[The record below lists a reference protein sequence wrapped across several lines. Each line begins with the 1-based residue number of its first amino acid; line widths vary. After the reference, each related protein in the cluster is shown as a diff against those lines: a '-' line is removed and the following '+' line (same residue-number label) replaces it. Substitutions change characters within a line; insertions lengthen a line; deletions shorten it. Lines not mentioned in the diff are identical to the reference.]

1 VTSVGVTPEN
11 GSPTIEAG
19 STGAGYPPAARAWWT
34 VGVLTV
40 LYSLSL
46 LDRQIIALLVR
57 DIRRDLGITDFEV
70 GLLQGVVFSLFYV
83 TFGLFFGWMTDRF
96 SRRGV
101 VFGGVAVWSLATAAC
116 GLARNFGQ
124 LMGARFGVGAGEAAL
139 NPAAYSI
146 LSDSFP
152 KRRLSLATSVF
163 GAGAYIGGG
172 VSLLLGGFLIAAL
185 PEAGVTFPVLGHLSA
200 WRIAFLVAGAPGLL
214 IALLIWTMA
223 DPPRRQRLAGHT
235 SVKDTLGFARG
246 NWRFFVG
253 HFLGF
258 ALLAA
263 AGNGVQAWNPT
274 HLIRNFGIPV
284 SQVVSILAPIS
295 IVFGIGGAVLAGYV
309 CDRMISRGVKDAH
322 MRYFIAAA
330 AVIVVALLVAMTTTS
345 LWVYIVFLC
354 IFQIATG
361 FAGAGPAALQLV
373 TPNNY
378 RGQISAAY
386 LFVFNLIGTGVGPTL
401 VGALTTY
408 VFHDDAKVGWAI
420 ALNALIVC
428 PLAMLCLFVAMKPM
442 RRAMDDAEAWA
453 DRDSPANP
461 A

>member
-1 VTSVGVTPEN
+1 VSSVGVTPDKN
-11 GSPTIEAG
+11 SPAMDVA
-19 STGAGYPPAARAWWT
+19 GAGYPPASRAWWT
-34 VGVLTV
+34 VGVLTL

-46 LDRQIIALLVR
+46 LDRQIIALLVP

-83 TFGLFFGWMTDRF
+83 TFGLGFGWLVDRF

-101 VFGGVAVWSLATAAC
+101 IFAGVCFWSLATAAC
-116 GLARNFGQ
+116 GLARNFFQ

-172 VSLLLGGFLIAAL
+172 VSLVLGGFMIEAL
-185 PEAGVTFPVLGHLSA
+185 PKEGLTFPVLGHLST
-200 WRIAFLVAGAPGLL
+200 WRIAFLAAGAPGLL
-214 IALLIWTMA
+214 IAALIWTMA

-235 SVKDTLGFARG
+235 SLKDAFGFARQR
-246 NWRFFVG
+246 WRFFVG

-263 AGNGVQAWNPT
+263 AGNGVQAWNPV
-274 HLIRNFGIPV
+274 HMIRNFGIPV
-284 SQVVSILAPIS
+284 GEVVSILAPIS
-295 IVFGIGGAVLAGYV
+295 IVFGIGGGVLAGYV
-309 CDRMISRGVKDAH
+309 CDRWISRGVKDAH
-322 MRYFIAAA
+322 LRYFIGAA
-330 AVIVVALLVAMTTTS
+330 AVIVLSLLVAMTTTN
-345 LWVYIVFLC
+345 LWVFIVFLS
-354 IFQIATG
+354 IFQTAAG
-361 FAGAGPAALQLV
+361 FAGAGPAALQLI

-378 RGQISAAY
+378 RGQVSAAY

-408 VFHDDAKVGWAI
+408 VFREDAKIGWAI

-428 PLAMLCLFVAMKPM
+428 PLAMLCFFLAMAPM
-442 RRAMDDAEAWA
+442 RRAMDEAEAW
-453 DRDSPANP
+453 SEPASLKETP
-461 A
+461 